1 MKHFIGLDLHSN
13 NTILGMIDEKG
24 RKAYK
29 KKLPND
35 LKIISDAIKPFKNKV
50 EGIVVE
56 STFNWYW
63 LVDGL
68 MMEGYNIHLANPS
81 AIKQYEG
88 LKHTD
93 DYDEAF
99 HLANLLRLGILPE
112 GYIYPKEERA
122 IRDLLR
128 KRSMLVRQKTANI
141 LSFEN
146 LYSRTTGL
154 KIKRNEVMKMSPDV
168 LKQIFEEEHIIFS
181 AQSTISLISY
191 LGKSISEI
199 EKIVLQAM
207 KLKPEFHMLITMP
220 GIGEILALTI
230 ALETGDITRFKS
242 VGNYASYCRC
252 VKSIRLSNNKKK
264 GENNRK
270 NGNKYLAWAFM
281 EAAHYAIR
289 GYAEVRRFYQKKT
302 TSTNRIIALK
312 ATSHKLAR
320 AAYFVMKDK
329 VSFAM
334 ERAFASEKIKVAA
347 ANHSV
352 GNGHKAIRPDW

>member
-1 MKHFIGLDLHSN
+1 
-13 NTILGMIDEKG
+13 
-24 RKAYK
+24 
-29 KKLPND
+29 
-35 LKIISDAIKPFKNKV
+35 
-50 EGIVVE
+50 
-56 STFNWYW
+56 
-63 LVDGL
+63 
-68 MMEGYNIHLANPS
+68 
-81 AIKQYEG
+81 
-88 LKHTD
+88 
-93 DYDEAF
+93 
-99 HLANLLRLGILPE
+99 
-112 GYIYPKEERA
+112 
-122 IRDLLR
+122 
-128 KRSMLVRQKTANI
+128 MLVSQKTANI